1 MEARVFGVVLLGA
14 AWIGLCEGI
23 PYDLFYSYGYQFGDT
38 VLERGDDVSSNEVSL
53 DVPIVYYDQ
62 RYNSIFVSTTILFA
76 FSLFFSTTLFLR
88 CSVLQHISLLH
99 KATLVVSLE
108 LDTRMK
114 TLGNNAL
121 YTSRFI

>member
-1 MEARVFGVVLLGA
+1 MFGVVLLGA

-62 RYNSIFVSTTILFA
+62 RYNSIFVSIPPYFLLLVF
-76 FSLFFSTTLFLR
+76 FLR
-88 CSVLQHISLLH
+88 QPFS
-99 KATLVVSLE
+99 
-108 LDTRMK
+108 
-114 TLGNNAL
+114 
-121 YTSRFI
+121 

>member
-1 MEARVFGVVLLGA
+1 MFGVVLLGA

-76 FSLFFSTTLFLR
+76 FSLFFPTTLFLR
-88 CSVLQHISLLH
+88 CSLLH

>member
-76 FSLFFSTTLFLR
+76 FSLFFRQPFSWDVWFYNTFHCYIKLR
-88 CSVLQHISLLH
+88 
-99 KATLVVSLE
+99 
-108 LDTRMK
+108 
-114 TLGNNAL
+114 
-121 YTSRFI
+121 